1 MEEPVYDKSKAE
13 LHNNKAL
20 YQLRKVDSLQDF
32 NLFLYTVYY
41 VLVLISIIVI
51 FYKYD
56 MNNYLKVVISFS
68 LLFFP
73 FIIRAFEDYVSD
85 YYRYI
90 MSLLYGVPHEKNN
103 KK

>member
-1 MEEPVYDKSKAE
+1 MKEPVYDKDKAE

-41 VLVLISIIVI
+41 VLALISIIVI

-56 MNNYLKVVISFS
+56 MNKYLKIIVSLM

-73 FIIRAFEDYVSD
+73 YVIRATEDFISD
-85 YYRYI
+85 YYRY
-90 MSLLYGVPHEKNN
+90 MMALLYGVPH
-103 KK
+103 KKKQ

>member
-20 YQLRKVDSLQDF
+20 YQLRKVDNLQDF

-51 FYKYD
+51 FYKYG
-56 MNNYLKVVISFS
+56 MNNYMKVIVSFI

-73 FIIRAFEDYVSD
+73 FFIRAIEDYISE
-85 YYRYI
+85 YYLYI
-90 MSLLYGVPHEKNN
+90 MSFLYGVPYQ
-103 KK
+103 KKQ

>member
-56 MNNYLKVVISFS
+56 MKKYLKVILSFV

-73 FIIRAFEDYVSD
+73 FLIRGIEDYITE
-85 YYRYI
+85 YYRYM
-90 MSLLYGVPHEKNN
+90 MSFLYGVPYEK
-103 KK
+103 KQ

>member
-56 MNNYLKVVISFS
+56 MKKYLKVILSFV

-73 FIIRAFEDYVSD
+73 FLIRGIEDYISE
-85 YYRYI
+85 YYRYM
-90 MSLLYGVPHEKNN
+90 MSLLYGVPYEK
-103 KK
+103 KQ